1 MFKKKKKKFFF
12 AGGGWTLCH
21 SKAYR
26 PLGKSPSHNFGTI
39 RLEITWRLYFC
50 GSRSSKINF
59 WFLQFRKTG
68 FLDTPLC
75 IFHVFLIFSS
85 VYCVSSLENT
95 NAKRIEQKYFVK
107 KSYGQKCLFEAY
119 LHVKNFELFFF
130 SINMYNHLNF

>member
-1 MFKKKKKKFFF
+1 MFRRKFFF
-12 AGGGWTLCH
+12 FSRGGVRTLCPVTG
-21 SKAYR
+21 YR

-39 RLEITWRLYFC
+39 RLVIMSRCAFWGF
-50 GSRSSKINF
+50 RSSKIYF

-95 NAKRIEQKYFVK
+95 NTKRIGQKYLELWYMFFK
-107 KSYGQKCLFEAY
+107 KSNLSHIKFENN
-119 LHVKNFELFFF
+119 LIF
-130 SINMYNHLNF
+130 